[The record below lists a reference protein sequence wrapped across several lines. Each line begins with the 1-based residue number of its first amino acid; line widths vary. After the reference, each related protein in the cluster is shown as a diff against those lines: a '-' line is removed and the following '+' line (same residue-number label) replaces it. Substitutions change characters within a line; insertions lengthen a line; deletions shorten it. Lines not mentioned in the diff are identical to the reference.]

1 MKKRSNTDGGKGYTV
16 LESICG
22 FFDNRFF
29 SLCKNSLFGRFFGS
43 CDRFEKSV
51 KESFFV
57 RNLGDLKKKHYKN
70 KYHPKRELGTEQ
82 IDPNLKIYNRRTLR
96 VPVSE
101 RFRIAAADNRIVS
114 VTDRLRNSVQTAPAS
129 VLGVFVFSLSILS
142 VIIQMLCFLLGND
155 GSGRIFEMCV
165 GFLLLVVSVPIMTKN
180 DVTLF
185 DYVTGSRFGGKI
197 LTMLFGLEDKH
208 YFASGHAHKHASH
221 LNFPAFVL
229 GVLLGILTLR
239 FSVITVLLVAAVVFF
254 LVAVVRV
261 PEAGLLV
268 YFFFLPF
275 FGILPNGEKA
285 GTAFL
290 FFVTV
295 TFLARAVLGN
305 RTVRFDVID
314 YLFAVCA
321 AFFALGELITP
332 YKGASAFSA
341 VFSCWAVYFLSVNML
356 SVGGWLDKLLA
367 CISASSIIVSAIG
380 ICQVIVTGKTG
391 VSSVFNSPDL
401 LFVYLSIA
409 VFASFALARS
419 RNLPAWLLFASVSF
433 PVVCMLFSGT
443 GCLIAAFLL
452 TCLTASAVCRK
463 KVVSV
468 MLLFLLC
475 LPFAL
480 PFVSPDISDKL
491 LTALSFN
498 NEYFSAIGDAWK
510 KAFEIAGLNPLG
522 GIGLSEVNSGMAYAA
537 VSGAGDIPTGGSHSI
552 FLGVLMSSGI
562 VGILVFVSLLLV
574 YTRKGFTFYG
584 RTRGLSNEIEV
595 FCPCFSAFFA
605 AVLCG
610 CFVWFFESPACTG
623 LFFGFIGISLA
634 LMRKTEN
641 HEIQYKDELTPTYGE
656 MLL

>member
-1 MKKRSNTDGGKGYTV
+1 MKKRSNPDSGKGYTV
-16 LESICG
+16 WGSICG

-29 SLCKNSLFGRFFGS
+29 SLCKNSIFGRFFGS

-51 KESFFV
+51 EDSFFV
-57 RNLGDLKKKHYKN
+57 RNIDDLKKKHYKN

-101 RFRIAAADNRIVS
+101 RFRIAAADNRIIS
-114 VTDRLRNSVQTAPAS
+114 AADRLRESVRTAPAS

-142 VIIQMLCFLLGND
+142 VIIQMLCFLFGND

-185 DYVTGSRFGGKI
+185 DYLTGSRFGGKI
-197 LTMLFGLEDKH
+197 LTSLFGLEDKY
-208 YFASGHAHKHASH
+208 YFASGHAHKHVSH

-229 GVLLGILTLR
+229 GMLLGILTLR

-261 PEAGLLV
+261 PEAGFLV

-275 FGILPNGEKA
+275 FGLLPNGEKA

-290 FFVTV
+290 FFITV
-295 TFLARAVLGN
+295 SFLARAVLGN

-314 YLFAVCA
+314 YLFALCA
-321 AFFALGELITP
+321 AFFALGELVTP
-332 YKGASAFSA
+332 YNGASAFSA

-356 SVGGWLDKLLA
+356 SAGGWLDKLLA

-380 ICQVIVTGKTG
+380 ICQAIVTGKKS
-391 VSSVFNSPDL
+391 VSSVFESPDL

-419 RNLPAWLLFASVSF
+419 RRLPAWFLFVSVSF
-433 PVVCMLFSGT
+433 SAVCMLLSGT
-443 GCLIAAFLL
+443 GCLIAVFLL
-452 TCLTASAVCRK
+452 GCLTASAVCRK
-463 KVVSV
+463 KVASV
-468 MLLFLLC
+468 MFLFLLC
-475 LPFAL
+475 LPLAL

-491 LTALSFN
+491 LSVLSFN
-498 NEYFSAIGDAWK
+498 NESFAATGAAWRKAI
-510 KAFEIAGLNPLG
+510 EIAGLNPLG
-522 GIGLSEVNSGMAYAA
+522 GIGLSEGNSGMAYAA
-537 VSGAGDIPTGGSHSI
+537 VSGTGDIPNGGPHSI
-552 FLGVLMSSGI
+552 FLGILMSSGA
-562 VGILVFVSLLLV
+562 VGVLVFVSVLLV
-574 YTRKGFTFYG
+574 YVRKGFTFYG
-584 RTRGLSNEIEV
+584 RTRGLSNEIEI
-595 FCPCFSAFFA
+595 FCPCFSAFFTA
-605 AVLCG
+605 FLCG
-610 CFVWFFESPACTG
+610 NFVWFFESSACTG

-641 HEIQYKDELTPTYGE
+641 NEIQYKDELTPTYGE